1 MNIDDVLGRLTLEE
15 KAALCS
21 GDGAWSTPPIDRLSV
36 PRIRMN
42 DGPHGLRAPKD
53 DDVADLRSSKPS
65 TCFPTAACIAASWD
79 VELAARVGS
88 AIADEARDLGCNIV
102 LGPGINIKRTPLC
115 GRNFEYYAEDPVL
128 AGDIAAAFVSG
139 AQERGV
145 GATLK
150 HFACNNSEFERMT
163 IDVRVDERTL
173 REIYLPAFE
182 RAVARSGPWAIMG
195 AYNRVNG
202 VFACEHPYLLLQIL
216 KDEWGFDGLV
226 MSDWTAVNDRV
237 AATAAGLDLE
247 MPGPSNANDARVV
260 EAVTSG
266 KLPETV
272 LDERVRRILTV
283 AERAEQSG
291 IDTDNPLSQPTDE
304 HIAAHHML
312 AREAAADSIILLKN
326 NDGVLPLDPDRTER
340 IALIG
345 RFADT
350 PRIQGGG
357 SSKVNATRIESV
369 REAFTQPGYRGVEYV
384 PGYDESGAADA
395 HHIDGA
401 VRAAANADAAVVV
414 VGLPDAIESEG
425 FDRENI
431 ELPNGQGDLIRAV
444 ADKQPNTVVVIVAG
458 SVVRIEDWVDAV
470 PSICFA
476 GLGGQAAGAAIV
488 DVISGSV
495 NPSGR
500 LTETLPKRLEDSSAW
515 LNYPGENGEV
525 RYGEGVFVGY
535 RYHEAKG
542 IEPRYRFGHGLS
554 YTEFEY
560 GPANVSSD
568 SILETESLSVTVPVT
583 NVGERDG
590 AEVVQLYVAPK
601 QARLKRPPRELKAF
615 RKVRLAAGG
624 RDEVAFVLSNRDFAY
639 YDPSFADWIIDDGEY
654 EVQIGS
660 RPDDIR
666 QRVTVHIQATR
677 TFRRELSAWNP
688 MRDWLDDE
696 LGRQAFDAVIGSD
709 LVDRLSGGVSAERE
723 KFLNIPLRKV
733 PQLTGGAVA
742 EEAIDRLVEM
752 VAGDAQ

>member
-21 GDGAWSTPPIDRLSV
+21 GEGPWATPPIDRLGV

-42 DGPHGLRAPKD
+42 DGPHGLRAQKD
-53 DDVADLRSSKPS
+53 EGIADLRASKPS

-79 VELAARVGS
+79 VELAGRVGS
-88 AIADEARDLGCNIV
+88 AIADEARDLGCNLI

-128 AGDIAAAFVSG
+128 AGEIAAAFVSG
-139 AQERGV
+139 AQQRGV

-150 HFACNNSEFERMT
+150 HYACNNSEFERMT

-182 RAVARSGPWAIMG
+182 RAIARSRPWAIMG

-202 VFACEHPYLLLQIL
+202 IFACEHPYLLQQIL

-226 MSDWTAVNDRV
+226 VSDWTAVNDRV

-247 MPGPSNANDARVV
+247 MPGPSETNDARVV
-260 EAVTSG
+260 EAVKSG
-266 KLPETV
+266 DLSETV
-272 LDERVRRILTV
+272 LDERVRRILTIADQ
-283 AERAEQSG
+283 AERSG
-291 IDTDNPLSQPTDE
+291 IDTGNPLSQPTDE

-326 NDGVLPLDPDRTER
+326 SAEVLPLDPDTSER

-357 SSKVNATRIESV
+357 SSKVNATRTESV
-369 REAFTQPGYRGVEYV
+369 REAFEQPGYRRVEYV
-384 PGYDESGAADA
+384 PGYDESGEADA

-401 VRAAANADAAVVV
+401 VRAAGDADAAVVV

-431 ELPNGQGDLIRAV
+431 DLPSGQGDLVRAV
-444 ADKQPNTVVVIVAG
+444 AAEQPNTVVVIVAG
-458 SVVRIEDWVDAV
+458 SVVRIEDWVDDV
-470 PSICFA
+470 PAICFA

-488 DVISGSV
+488 DVIGGSV

-500 LTETLPKRLEDSSAW
+500 LTETLPKRLEETSAW

-535 RYHEAKG
+535 RYHDAKG

-560 GPANVSSD
+560 GAANVSSD
-568 SILETESLSVTVPVT
+568 SIADTDSLSVALPVT

-590 AEVVQLYVAPK
+590 AEVVQLYVSPK

-615 RKVRLAAGG
+615 RKVRLEAGERG
-624 RDEVAFVLSNRDFAY
+624 DVVFVLSRRDFAY
-639 YDPSFADWIIDDGEY
+639 YDPVFSDWIVDDGEY
-654 EVQIGS
+654 ELQIGS
-660 RPDDIR
+660 TPDDIR
-666 QRVTVHIQATR
+666 RCITVHVHASQSR
-677 TFRRELSAWNP
+677 RRELTGWNSI
-688 MRDWLDDE
+688 RDWLHDE
-696 LGRQAFDAVIGSD
+696 RGREAFDSVIGAD
-709 LVDRLSGGVSAERE
+709 LVDRLSGGMRAERE
-723 KFLNIPLRKV
+723 MFLNIPLRKV
-733 PQLTGGAVA
+733 PQLTGGTVS
-742 EEAIDRLVEM
+742 EEAIDQLVKK
-752 VAGDAQ
+752 VANGGQ